1 MVRIEIPGMDI
12 LEIEHLI
19 LDYNGTIATLRN

>member
-12 LEIEHLI
+12 LEIEYLI